1 MIPQSPEPT
10 LYGELQ
16 LTMSI
21 SKTLLQNLLKSLEC
35 LATTKIAPEPRGTHQ
50 KNINARDLVRY
61 VNIFQE
67 LKSQEYGGVSNF
79 SYS

>member
-1 MIPQSPEPT
+1 MIAQSPETT

-21 SKTLLQNLLKSLEC
+21 SKTLLQNSLENLEC
-35 LATTKIAPEPRGTHQ
+35 LRPTDIAPEPRGTHQ

-61 VNIFQE
+61 INIFSRSE
-67 LKSQEYGGVSNF
+67 ITGIWWGIEF
-79 SYS
+79 FI